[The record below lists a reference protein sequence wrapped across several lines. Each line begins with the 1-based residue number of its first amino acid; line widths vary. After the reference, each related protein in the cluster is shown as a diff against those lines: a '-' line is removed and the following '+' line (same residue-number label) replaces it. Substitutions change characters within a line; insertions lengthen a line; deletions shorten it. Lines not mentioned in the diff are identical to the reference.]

1 MKHSLSKSST
11 ILRMNFDSLLPL
23 LQRALQARHPLMAA
37 APNTNAWRLFNG
49 FTEGLRGVM
58 IERYAESI
66 VIHNL
71 IYPPQVFAPLLPP
84 LGNWLRRELPQTQ
97 SILLKS
103 RSSNQPAQKRGTLL
117 YGSTPARQI
126 LEEGIPYAI
135 NLTLNQDCSF
145 YLDTRNLRQWIRQH
159 AAGRRV
165 LNTFAYTGSLGV
177 AAAAADAA
185 HVTQTDQ
192 NTTFLKLAQTSYN
205 LNDVA
210 MQKITHIPADFFE
223 FAARLRRQQKLFDLI
238 LLDPPVFSRGAR
250 ARVDL
255 QQQYTN
261 LLNKLRPLV
270 AHEGWLIAI
279 NNALFVSG
287 ETYLQ
292 TINALTNEHYI
303 RLETLI
309 PIPQDCLGYPPLTP
323 NAFPTDPAP
332 FNHPTKI
339 AVLHIRRKD
348 ER

>member
-1 MKHSLSKSST
+1 
-11 ILRMNFDSLLPL
+11 MNFDTLLPL

-49 FTEGLRGVM
+49 FTEGLRGIS
-58 IERYAESI
+58 IERYAESV

-71 IYPPQVFAPLLPP
+71 IHPPEVFAPLLPP
-84 LGNWLRRELPQTQ
+84 LIDLLRRELPQTQ
-97 SILLKS
+97 SILLKTR
-103 RSSNQPAQKRGTLL
+103 RSSHLEHKRGVLV
-117 YGSTPARQI
+117 YGNNLANQI
-126 LEEGIPYAI
+126 VEDGISYAI

-145 YLDTRNLRQWIRQH
+145 YLDTRNLRTWIRQH
-159 AAGRRV
+159 AAGLRV

-177 AAAAADAA
+177 AAAAAGAA

-192 NTTFLKLAQTSYN
+192 NTAFLALANQSYA
-205 LNDVA
+205 LNSVA
-210 MQKITHIPADFFE
+210 MRSIAHIPADFFT
-223 FAARLRRQQKLFDLI
+223 FAARLRRQKTLFDI
-238 LLDPPVFSRGAR
+238 VLLDPPFFSSGAR

-323 NAFPTDPAP
+323 NAFPADPAP

-339 AVLHIRRKD
+339 AVLHITRKD